1 MQNISKSTIVAAV
14 AASALS
20 LSASGAYAVI
30 ASWSMATAIAAGT
43 VGTSYNYGAADSGDA
58 AAGSMLSS
66 SHTAVVTAYSTPSG
80 NGSTYS
86 FSSNN
91 WTAGNYYQVSVATT
105 GYEGVSISWDQ
116 TRSSTGPST
125 FELVMSTNGGSSWS
139 TLVASYAVVQAGAAG
154 SNTLSWSPTG
164 AYQTAFTTTASA
176 AGAANAG
183 NVIFRMRSLVTTTAA
198 GTNRIDNV
206 VVSGNMV
213 PAPGAIA
220 LLGLAGLIGRR
231 RR

>member
-1 MQNISKSTIVAAV
+1 MNTFIKSTIVATI

-20 LSASGAYAVI
+20 LSASGAII
-30 ASWSMATAIAAGT
+30 ASWSMATTVATGTAGT
-43 VGTSYNYGAADSGDA
+43 AYNYGAADGGEA

-66 SHTAVVTAYSTPSG
+66 SHTAAVTVYSSPSG

-91 WTAGNYYQVSVATT
+91 WTTGNYYQVSLSTT
-105 GYEGVSISWDQ
+105 GYEGISISWDQ
-116 TRSSTGPST
+116 TRSGTGPSS
-125 FELVMSTNGGSSWS
+125 FELVMSTNGGANWS
-139 TLVASYAVVQAGAAG
+139 TLLTSYTVIQAGLAG
-154 SNTLSWSPTG
+154 TNTLSWTATG
-164 AYQTAFTTTASA
+164 AAQSGFNTTSA
-176 AGAANAG
+176 AAAAANQG
-183 NVIFRMRSLVTTTAA
+183 SVLFRMRSLVTTSSA

-206 VVSGNMV
+206 IVSGSMV

-220 LLGLAGLIGRR
+220 LLGLAGLLSRR

>member
-1 MQNISKSTIVAAV
+1 MNFISKSTIVASV

-20 LSASGAYAVI
+20 LNASGAVI
-30 ASWSMATAIAAGT
+30 ASWSMATAIATGT
-43 VGTSYNYGAADSGDA
+43 VGTSYNYGAADGGEA

-66 SHTAVVTAYSTPSG
+66 SHTAAVTAYSTPAG

-91 WTAGNYYQVSVATT
+91 WTTGNYYQVSLSTA

-116 TRSSTGPST
+116 TRSGTGPSS
-125 FELVMSTNGGSSWS
+125 FELVMSTDGGTNWM
-139 TLVASYAVVQAGAAG
+139 TLIASYSVVQAGLAG
-154 SNTLSWSPTG
+154 NNTLSWSPSG
-164 AYQTAFTTTASA
+164 AYQTAFTTTGSA

-183 NVIFRMRSLVTTTAA
+183 NVIFRMRTLVPSPAS

-206 VVSGNMV
+206 IVSGSMV